1 MYKEYYPLPKYLII
15 KESQIHGLGLFT
27 TEKIDK
33 GVNLGK
39 SHYATESEIIRT
51 PLGGFP
57 NHSDDPNIKIKTTND
72 FRLGDTQWF
81 SNNSKVRSL
90 GFVPRVPLKTGI
102 NKTIHWLAN
111 KNL

>member
-1 MYKEYYPLPKYLII
+1 MYKEYHPLPKFLTI
-15 KESQIHGLGLFT
+15 KESPIHGLGLFA

-57 NHSDDPNIKIKTTND
+57 NHSDDPNIKIKRMKKTRYFYIIT
-72 FRLGDTQWF
+72 L
-81 SNNSKVRSL
+81 
-90 GFVPRVPLKTGI
+90 RVINPGEELTGKYMNLKQ
-102 NKTIHWLAN
+102 K
-111 KNL
+111 KNVI

>member
-1 MYKEYYPLPKYLII
+1 MYKEYYPLPKYLTI

-51 PLGGFP
+51 PLGGFV
-57 NHSDDPNIKIKTTND
+57 NHSDKPNIKIERIKKTRYFNIIT
-72 FRLGDTQWF
+72 L
-81 SNNSKVRSL
+81 
-90 GFVPRVPLKTGI
+90 RVINPGEELTGKYMRGEKI
-102 NKTIHWLAN
+102 VI
-111 KNL
+111 

>member
-1 MYKEYYPLPKYLII
+1 MYKEYHPLPKFLTI
-15 KESQIHGLGLFT
+15 KESPIHGLGLFA

-57 NHSDDPNIKIKTTND
+57 NHSDDPNIKIKKKKKTRYFYIITLRVINPGEE
-72 FRLGDTQWF
+72 LTG
-81 SNNSKVRSL
+81 KYMSL
-90 GFVPRVPLKTGI
+90 KQ
-102 NKTIHWLAN
+102 K
-111 KNL
+111 KNVI